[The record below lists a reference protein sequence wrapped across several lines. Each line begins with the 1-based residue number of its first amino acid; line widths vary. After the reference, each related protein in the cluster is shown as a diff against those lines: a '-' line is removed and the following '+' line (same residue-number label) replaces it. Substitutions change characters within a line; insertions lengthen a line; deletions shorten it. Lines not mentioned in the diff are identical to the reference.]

1 MILMSET
8 KENLLTLTAIKAD
21 VGSIGG
27 HTLPSAEMLE
37 LCRTLMGK
45 AQLEQGLIVDWRVTH
60 IGDDICLFMTH
71 REGSDNPA
79 INDLAWN
86 TLFAA
91 AGVAK
96 KQGLYGAG
104 QDLLEDAPSGN
115 VRGAGPGI
123 AEITIDLNA
132 KERPAESF
140 MVVTADKCGPGVYNW
155 LFGELFMNPAK
166 CAGLMLPVML
176 EGFTIDIIDMDYVD
190 ADRMIRLNTKTQM
203 AEIAFLLR
211 DENRFAIRAIWS
223 NKYPDQQVFSAST
236 DRLHNHGGVYLGKDD
251 PVAIVRSRKIFPAPE
266 ELVSNFMQV
275 PYVAGDARGSHHM
288 PIMPVKIGTPVTGV
302 YCLPIVAA
310 VAYSVNADGM
320 LTEGADL
327 FGGVAWDRARAQAQL
342 KAELMRNQ
350 GWFGAAM
357 LHTTELEYSAF
368 GDLLKTLEAQFVV
381 QK

>member
-1 MILMSET
+1 MSET

-115 VRGAGPGI
+115 VRGAGPGSNRRRDTSERAVRRSSSESLSQPNCI
-123 AEITIDLNA
+123 GFGVAGGQYPLGFSSHSCPHIREITFH
-132 KERPAESF
+132 S
-140 MVVTADKCGPGVYNW
+140 
-155 LFGELFMNPAK
+155 
-166 CAGLMLPVML
+166 
-176 EGFTIDIIDMDYVD
+176 
-190 ADRMIRLNTKTQM
+190 
-203 AEIAFLLR
+203 
-211 DENRFAIRAIWS
+211 
-223 NKYPDQQVFSAST
+223 
-236 DRLHNHGGVYLGKDD
+236 
-251 PVAIVRSRKIFPAPE
+251 
-266 ELVSNFMQV
+266 
-275 PYVAGDARGSHHM
+275 
-288 PIMPVKIGTPVTGV
+288 
-302 YCLPIVAA
+302 AA
-310 VAYSVNADGM
+310 V
-320 LTEGADL
+320 
-327 FGGVAWDRARAQAQL
+327 R
-342 KAELMRNQ
+342 
-350 GWFGAAM
+350 
-357 LHTTELEYSAF
+357 
-368 GDLLKTLEAQFVV
+368 
-381 QK
+381 